1 VSKAHWA
8 ARRRQLLQGCAS
20 SLASSQLNPVSF
32 KSLRITSCQFS
43 PGLPGFLFVL
53 LRFQYKEFVRYSAA
67 IRRNSSRLL
76 DQLFG
81 AGSAYEANFGIA
93 PAVCTSNMKYSK
105 CEKCFFRI
113 YFILFHWFGP
123 AEMKSMFFPDPAES
137 RCPRCLSLSAVVVA
151 ALWPCCLAHSVCES
165 LLLVIAAAQ

>member
-8 ARRRQLLQGCAS
+8 TRRRQLLLGCAS

-32 KSLRITSCQFS
+32 KSLRITSRQFS

-105 CEKCFFRI
+105 CEKCFFRV

-123 AEMKSMFFPDPAES
+123 AEMKSMFFPDPPEYP
-137 RCPRCLSLSAVVVA
+137 CPRCLSLSAVVGA
-151 ALWPCCLAHSVCES
+151 ALSPYCPAHSVS
-165 LLLVIAAAQ
+165 LLLVIAGAQ